1 MLVAICT
8 SVSVSSLGLEML
20 HDDANALARHGT
32 NEAYATYIRAH
43 SVSRVP

>member
-1 MLVAICT
+1 LQDVQADLI
-8 SVSVSSLGLEML
+8 SRHYPAGQ
-20 HDDANALARHGT
+20 HDDANALASHGT